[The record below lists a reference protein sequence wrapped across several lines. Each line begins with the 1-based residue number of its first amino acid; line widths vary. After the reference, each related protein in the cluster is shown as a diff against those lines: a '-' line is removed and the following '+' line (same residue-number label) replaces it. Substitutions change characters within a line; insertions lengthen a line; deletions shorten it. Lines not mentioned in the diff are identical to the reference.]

1 MPGYRFS
8 NRVTR
13 AERKTSCIAISH
25 FDLHR
30 LKCVIARPAPEDDE
44 GDDPEDDVKKTSLIK
59 VSGPVHLHVEAET
72 MGEEGYYSGCTFRP

>member
-44 GDDPEDDVKKTSLIK
+44 GDDPEDDVKKTSLI
-59 VSGPVHLHVEAET
+59 
-72 MGEEGYYSGCTFRP
+72 

>member
-30 LKCVIARPAPEDDE
+30 LKCVIARPAPEDD
-44 GDDPEDDVKKTSLIK
+44 VKKTSLIK

-72 MGEEGYYSGCTFRP
+72 MGEEVS